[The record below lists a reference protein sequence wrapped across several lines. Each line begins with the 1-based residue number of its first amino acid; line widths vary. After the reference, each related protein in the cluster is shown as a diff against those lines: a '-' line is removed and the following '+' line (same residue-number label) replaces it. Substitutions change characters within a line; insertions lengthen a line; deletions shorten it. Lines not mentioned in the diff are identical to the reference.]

1 MEYNIKPHITEKSY
15 RAADS
20 SSDCPRYT
28 FKVDPKLR
36 KEQVVD
42 FIQKNY
48 KVTVEAVKSI
58 SIPGKVRRFK
68 GIVGR
73 TSDIKKVIVT
83 LKKGQKI
90 SAFDIDTKDSNNKL
104 EKDNK

>member
-20 SSDCPRYT
+20 SNDCPRYT

-42 FIQKNY
+42 FIEKTY
-48 KVTVEAVKSI
+48 KVVVESVKSI
-58 SIPGKVRRFK
+58 SIPGKTRRFK
-68 GIVGR
+68 GVTGR
-73 TSDIKKVIVT
+73 TSDIKKIIVS

-90 SAFDIDTKDSNNKL
+90 SAFDIDTKDTDNKL